1 MKIHARGCF
10 RKDSIK
16 IVTGINRPWWN
27 RELDIDRK
35 LDYLFIEKKKKK
47 QRSLINLFD
56 ICHDTRVISYKE
68 RIDSSYRL
76 EKKFVRIIDLYFHSR
91 IDVKWRIWRIRVT
104 LFFTVKILI
113 KNGERKGLFLQVC
126 NIFLTNERIFIRERN
141 GMKI

>member
-16 IVTGINRPWWN
+16 IVTGINRSWWN
-27 RELDIDRK
+27 RELDRISMENPAIFS
-35 LDYLFIEKKKKK
+35 LKKKK

-56 ICHDTRVISYKE
+56 ICHDTRVISSKE

-76 EKKFVRIIDLYFHSR
+76 EKKFVRIIDLYFYSR

-113 KNGERKGLFLQVC
+113 KNGERKVLFLQVC